1 MSSLIGSDAPSWHRH
16 RHYPLLRLV
25 VALVIA
31 AIGNVGM
38 YIVVVVLPDVQ
49 AQFGIARTGAS
60 LPFTCTMLGFG
71 LGGVAMG
78 PLVDR
83 YRITRPVLLGAAFLG
98 VGMFLAS
105 QSDSVVLFG
114 VASFLIGIGC
124 SANFAPLVADI
135 SLWFDR
141 RRGIAVALVAS
152 GNYLSGAIWP
162 PIIQAMVVDHGW
174 RFAYQF
180 CAVFCVVAV
189 AALAALLRP
198 VPPVLAVDVATTPAQ
213 AKAAR
218 IAADADRPL
227 GMHPNMLQALLIL
240 AGISCC
246 VAMSMP
252 QVHIVALCADLG
264 YGTARGAQMLSVM
277 LACGIVSRLIFGWIS
292 DYIGGAATL
301 FISASLQAVALAL
314 FLPNQSL
321 DILFVVSA
329 LFGLFQGGIVPSYAL
344 IVRQYFRPEQ
354 AATRVGLAI
363 AATLVG
369 MAIGGWASGA
379 IFDWTSS
386 YDAAFV
392 HGIAWNLITVF
403 IAGML
408 IVLHRSRYGTV
419 LA

>member
-1 MSSLIGSDAPSWHRH
+1 MSPLTGSDSPAWHRH
-16 RHYPLLRLV
+16 RHYPLIRLFTSL
-25 VALVIA
+25 AIA
-31 AIGNVGM
+31 TIGNVGM

-49 AQFGIARTGAS
+49 AQFGVARTGAS
-60 LPFTCTMLGFG
+60 LPYTWTMIGFG
-71 LGGVAMG
+71 LGGIAMG

-83 YRITRPVLLGAAFLG
+83 YRITRPLLLGAAFLG
-98 VGMFLAS
+98 GGMFLAS
-105 QSDSVVLFG
+105 QSDSVMVFG
-114 VASFLIGIGC
+114 IASFLTGVGC
-124 SANFAPLVADI
+124 SASFAPLVADI

-162 PIIQAMVVDHGW
+162 PIIQAMTVDHGW

-180 CAVFCVVAV
+180 CAILCLVAIS
-189 AALAALLRP
+189 ALSALLKP
-198 VPPVLAVDVATTPAQ
+198 VPPVLAVNTSPTAAQ

-227 GMHPNMLQALLIL
+227 GLHPNALQALLIL

-301 FISASLQAVALAL
+301 LISSGLQAVALAL

-363 AATLVG
+363 AATLLG
-369 MAIGGWASGA
+369 MALGGWASGA

-408 IVLHRSRYGTV
+408 VILHRGRYGTV
-419 LA
+419 SA

>member
-1 MSSLIGSDAPSWHRH
+1 MPHAYGPAASAWSHHPR
-16 RHYPLLRLV
+16 YPLLRLLTSL
-25 VALVIA
+25 AIA
-31 AIGNVGM
+31 TIGNVGM

-49 AQFGIARTGAS
+49 AQFGVARTGAS
-60 LPFTCTMLGFG
+60 LPFTWTMIGFG
-71 LGGVAMG
+71 IGGIAMG

-83 YRITRPVLLGAAFLG
+83 YRITRPVMLGAAFLG
-98 VGMFLAS
+98 GGMVLAS
-105 QSDSVVLFG
+105 QSDSVVTFG
-114 VASFLIGIGC
+114 LASFLIGVGC

-135 SLWFDR
+135 SLWFER
-141 RRGIAVALVAS
+141 RRGIAVAMVAS
-152 GNYLSGAIWP
+152 GNYLSGAVWP
-162 PIIQAMVVDHGW
+162 PIIQAMVEDQGW

-180 CAVFCVVAV
+180 CAVFCVVTV
-189 AALAALLRP
+189 LVLAQLLRP
-198 VPPVLAVDVATTPAQ
+198 VPPVLTASETPTPAQ

-227 GMHPNMLQALLIL
+227 GMPPNVLQGLLIL

-277 LACGIVSRLIFGWIS
+277 LACGIVSRLVFGWIS

-301 FISASLQAVALAL
+301 LLSAGLQAVALAL

-321 DILFVVSA
+321 DVLFGVSA

-363 AATLVG
+363 AATLLG
-369 MAIGGWASGA
+369 MALGGWASGA

-392 HGIAWNLITVF
+392 HGIAWNLVTVF

-408 IVLHRSRYGTV
+408 VILHRGRYGALT
-419 LA
+419 A

>member
-1 MSSLIGSDAPSWHRH
+1 MPHASGPAASAWSHHPR
-16 RHYPLLRLV
+16 YPLIRLLTSL
-25 VALVIA
+25 AIA
-31 AIGNVGM
+31 TIGNVGM

-49 AQFGIARTGAS
+49 AQFGVARTGAS
-60 LPFTCTMLGFG
+60 LPFTWTMIGFG
-71 LGGVAMG
+71 IGGIAMG

-83 YRITRPVLLGAAFLG
+83 YRITRPVMLGAAFLG
-98 VGMFLAS
+98 GGMVLAS
-105 QSDSVVLFG
+105 QSDSVTMFG
-114 VASFLIGIGC
+114 FASFLIGIGC

-135 SLWFDR
+135 SLWFER
-141 RRGIAVALVAS
+141 RRGIAVAMVAS
-152 GNYLSGAIWP
+152 GNYLSGAVWP
-162 PIIQAMVVDHGW
+162 PIIQAMVEDQGW

-180 CAVFCVVAV
+180 CAVFCVVLV
-189 AALAALLRP
+189 LALAQLLRP
-198 VPPVLAVDVATTPAQ
+198 VPPVLAVAETPTPAQ
-213 AKAAR
+213 ARAAR

-227 GMHPNMLQALLIL
+227 GMRPNVLQGLLIL
-240 AGISCC
+240 SGISCC

-277 LACGIVSRLIFGWIS
+277 LACGIVSRLVFGWIS

-301 FISASLQAVALAL
+301 LLSAGLQAVALAL

-321 DILFVVSA
+321 DVLFVVSA

-363 AATLVG
+363 AATLLG
-369 MAIGGWASGA
+369 MALGGWASGA

-392 HGIAWNLITVF
+392 HGIAWNLVTVL

-408 IVLHRSRYGTV
+408 VVLHRSRYGALT
-419 LA
+419 A

>member
-1 MSSLIGSDAPSWHRH
+1 MSYNTGPGASAWRQH
-16 RHYPLLRLV
+16 RHYPVMRLLTSL
-25 VALVIA
+25 AIA
-31 AIGNVGM
+31 TIGNVGM

-49 AQFGIARTGAS
+49 SQFGIARTGAS
-60 LPFTCTMLGFG
+60 LPFTWTMIGFG
-71 LGGVAMG
+71 LGGIAMG

-83 YRITRPVLLGAAFLG
+83 YRITRPVMLGAAFLG
-98 VGMFLAS
+98 SGMVLAS
-105 QSDSVVLFG
+105 QADSVIVFG
-114 VASFLIGIGC
+114 IASFLIGIGC

-162 PIIQAMVVDHGW
+162 PIIQAIVEGNGW

-180 CAVFCVVAV
+180 CAVFCVLTVC
-189 AALAALLRP
+189 ALALLLRP
-198 VPPVLAVDVATTPAQ
+198 VPPVLVVTETPTPAQ
-213 AKAAR
+213 ARAAR
-218 IAADADRPL
+218 IAADSDRPL
-227 GMHPNMLQALLIL
+227 GMRPNVLQGLLIL

-252 QVHIVALCADLG
+252 QVHIVALCSDLG

-277 LACGIVSRLIFGWIS
+277 LACGIISRLVFGWIS

-301 FISASLQAVALAL
+301 LLSAGLQAVALIL
-314 FLPNQSL
+314 FLPNQSIE
-321 DILFVVSA
+321 ILFLVSA

-344 IVRQYFRPEQ
+344 IVRQYFRPAQ

-363 AATLVG
+363 AATLLG
-369 MAIGGWASGA
+369 MALGGWASGA
-379 IFDWTSS
+379 IFDLTGS

-392 HGIAWNLITVF
+392 HGILWNLITVF

-408 IVLHRSRYGTV
+408 VILHRSRYGT
-419 LA
+419 LTA

>member
-1 MSSLIGSDAPSWHRH
+1 MSHLTVSDAPAWHRH
-16 RHYPLLRLV
+16 RHYPILRLITSL
-25 VALVIA
+25 AIA
-31 AIGNVGM
+31 TVGNVGM

-60 LPFTCTMLGFG
+60 LPFTWTMIGFG

-83 YRITRPVLLGAAFLG
+83 YRITRPVMLGAVFLG
-98 VGMFLAS
+98 SGMFLAS
-105 QSDSVVLFG
+105 QADSVIVFG
-114 VASFLIGIGC
+114 IASFLIGIGC

-162 PIIQAMVVDHGW
+162 PIIQAMVADHGW
-174 RFAYQF
+174 QFAYQF
-180 CAVFCVVAV
+180 CAVFCFVLVC
-189 AALAALLRP
+189 ALSLLLRP
-198 VPPVLAVDVATTPAQ
+198 VPPILAVHATPTAAQ
-213 AKAAR
+213 AQAAR
-218 IAADADRPL
+218 ITADADRPL
-227 GMHPNMLQALLIL
+227 GMHPNVLQGLLLL

-277 LACGIVSRLIFGWIS
+277 LACGIVSRLVFGWIS

-301 FISASLQAVALAL
+301 FLSASLQAVALAL

-363 AATLVG
+363 AATLLG
-369 MAIGGWASGA
+369 MALGGWASGA

-403 IAGML
+403 ISGML
-408 IVLHRSRYGTV
+408 IVLHRRRYG
-419 LA
+419 AIMA

>member
-1 MSSLIGSDAPSWHRH
+1 MSSSTGRATPAWHRH
-16 RHYPLLRLV
+16 RHYPIVRLLTSL
-25 VALVIA
+25 AIA
-31 AIGNVGM
+31 TVGNVGM

-60 LPFTCTMLGFG
+60 LPFTWTMIGFG
-71 LGGVAMG
+71 LGGIAMG

-83 YRITRPVLLGAAFLG
+83 YRITRPLILGAMFLG
-98 VGMFLAS
+98 SGMFLAS
-105 QSDSVVLFG
+105 QSDNVIVFG
-114 VASFLIGIGC
+114 IASFLIGIGC

-162 PIIQAMVVDHGW
+162 PIIQAMVVDYGW
-174 RFAYQF
+174 QFVYQF
-180 CAVFCVVAV
+180 CAIFCVISIC
-189 AALAALLRP
+189 ALSALLRP
-198 VPPVLAVDVATTPAQ
+198 VPPILSVNLAPTKAQ

-218 IAADADRPL
+218 ITADAERPL
-227 GMHPNMLQALLIL
+227 GMHPNMLQGLLIL
-240 AGISCC
+240 SGVSCC

-277 LACGIVSRLIFGWIS
+277 LACGIVSRLVFGWIS

-301 FISASLQAVALAL
+301 LLSASLQAVALAL
-314 FLPNQSL
+314 FLPNQSM
-321 DILFVVSA
+321 DILFVVAA

-363 AATLVG
+363 AATLLG
-369 MAIGGWASGA
+369 MALGGWASGL
-379 IFDWTSS
+379 IFDLTSS
-386 YDAAFV
+386 YDAAFM

-408 IVLHRSRYGTV
+408 VILHRRRYGTIT
-419 LA
+419 A